1 MDVLDDLQL
10 IPVVEERVA
19 SWLADPGQCPSSTAP
34 KASRRVGKAFVIL
47 YSLRL
52 IVLKNARFPW
62 PIFPRKNCVIRPL
75 NWSIYW

>member
-10 IPVVEERVA
+10 IPVIQERVA

-52 IVLKNARFPW
+52 IVLKTRDAHGPSSLE
-62 PIFPRKNCVIRPL
+62 KTA
-75 NWSIYW
+75 